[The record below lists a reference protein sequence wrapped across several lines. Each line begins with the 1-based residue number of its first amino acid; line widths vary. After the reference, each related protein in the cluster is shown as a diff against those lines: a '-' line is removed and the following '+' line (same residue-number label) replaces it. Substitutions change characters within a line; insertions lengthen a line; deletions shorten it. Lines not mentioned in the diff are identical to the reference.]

1 MIDVLQRLAELD
13 SKNPNV
19 VYESATVAEC
29 GPEGMM
35 SSEPKT
41 PATLNITAG
50 SGEELGDML
59 NAIMQLAGVHKVTA
73 DELGTEHEP
82 SQLTAAP
89 IMGVGPAHNDN
100 GDMRSMMNVVDKL
113 NPELDGEPED
123 EGAIGGAVGAAGG
136 AMLGGPVGA
145 ALGGAVGGSLEDE
158 GFIGT
163 GVGGVAGSTLGG
175 MAGGALGTA
184 VGGPVGGA
192 IGNAVGSV
200 AGSAL
205 GSKVGDKVTGEE
217 YDNTPADPRKPPPFD
232 ANQDSYQPNAGG
244 STHGRG
250 QKNNPHGNPL
260 SHETEKKNDQTMEQ
274 RLMSEYKNFLNEI
287 Q

>member
-1 MIDVLQRLAELD
+1 MQMIDVLQRLAELD

-89 IMGVGPAHNDN
+89 IMGVGPAHDDN

-123 EGAIGGAVGAAGG
+123 EG
-136 AMLGGPVGA
+136 
-145 ALGGAVGGSLEDE
+145 
-158 GFIGT
+158 FIGQ
-163 GVGGVAGSTLGG
+163 GIGGVAGG

-184 VGGPVGGA
+184 VGGPIGGA
-192 IGNAVGSV
+192 IGTV
-200 AGSAL
+200 AGNAL
-205 GSKVGDKVTGEE
+205 GSTLGDKATGED

>member
-1 MIDVLQRLAELD
+1 MQMIDVLQRLAELD

-59 NAIMQLAGVHKVTA
+59 NAIMQLAGLNKVTP
-73 DELGTEHEP
+73 DHLGSEHEP
-82 SQLTAAP
+82 SQLTTDP
-89 IMGVGPAHNDN
+89 VIGVGPAHDDK

-113 NPELDGEPED
+113 NPELDGEQDGEP
-123 EGAIGGAVGAAGG
+123 
-136 AMLGGPVGA
+136 
-145 ALGGAVGGSLEDE
+145 EDE

-163 GVGGVAGSTLGG
+163 GVGGVAGGALGS

-184 VGGPVGGA
+184 VGGPIGGA
-192 IGNAVGSV
+192 IGGAVGNV
-200 AGSAL
+200 AGTAL
-205 GSKVGDKVTGEE
+205 GSKAGDNITGEE

-232 ANQDSYQPNAGG
+232 ANRDSYQPNAGG

>member
-1 MIDVLQRLAELD
+1 MKRLAELD
-13 SKNPNV
+13 ANNPNV
-19 VYESATVAEC
+19 VNENTQVAEC

-59 NAIMQLAGVHKVTA
+59 NAIMQLAGVHKVTP
-73 DELGTEHEP
+73 DHLGTEHEP

-89 IMGVGPAHNDN
+89 VMGVGPAHDDN

-123 EGAIGGAVGAAGG
+123 EGAI
-136 AMLGGPVGA
+136 
-145 ALGGAVGGSLEDE
+145 GGAVGGSLEDE

-184 VGGPVGGA
+184 VGGPIGGA

-217 YDNTPADPRKPPPFD
+217 YDNTPADPRKPPTFD
-232 ANQDSYQPNAGG
+232 ANRDAYQPNAGG

-250 QKNNPHGNPL
+250 QKNNPHGNPM
-260 SHETEKKNDQTMEQ
+260 SHEQEKKNDQTMEQ
-274 RLMSEYKNFLNEI
+274 RLMNDYQNFINEAE
-287 Q
+287 